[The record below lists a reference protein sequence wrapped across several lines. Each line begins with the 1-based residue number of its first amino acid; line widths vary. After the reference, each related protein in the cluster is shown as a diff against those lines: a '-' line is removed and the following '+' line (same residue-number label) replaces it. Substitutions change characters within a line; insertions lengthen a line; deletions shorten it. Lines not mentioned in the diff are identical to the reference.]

1 MISILKVI
9 FDDINKAETNLKK
22 FTVYIQY
29 NRRLAN
35 FLPKQYTLGNKSGY
49 NDVTLINTLKATL
62 YPIIIKCVGF
72 FADLFT
78 TIEAYITKV
87 RKADVIF
94 RSTDRENYI
103 KRNANLVYK
112 PG

>member
-35 FLPKQYTLGNKSGY
+35 FLSKQYTLGNKLGY
-49 NDVTLINTLKATL
+49 NDVTLINTLKATF
-62 YPIIIKCVGF
+62 YPTIIKRLGF
-72 FADLFT
+72 FADLPT
-78 TIEAYITKV
+78 TTEAYIAKV
-87 RKADVIF
+87 RKADAIL
-94 RSTDRENYI
+94 RSTDKENYT
-103 KRNANLVYK
+103 KRNANPVYK